1 MPDIDVD
8 FEDVQRDKVV
18 DYVAQKYGKEKVAH
32 IGTYM
37 TMAARAAFKDVARTM
52 GIPFD
57 RSNFIASLII
67 QKTIQESLDQTE
79 DLKNMYDNDP
89 IIKKTFDEA
98 IKLEGTVRGTGVH
111 ACGIIIAPEE
121 IIRYS
126 PVQHPPKPQGKA
138 GEEVKKELV
147 TQYE

>member
-1 MPDIDVD
+1 MAYFTGITDVDPFPYELLFERFLNPARVSMPDIDVD

-18 DYVAQKYGKEKVAH
+18 EYVGQKYGKEKVAH

-57 RSNFIASLII
+57 RSNYIASLIME
-67 QKTIQESLDQTE
+67 KTIQDSLKATE
-79 DLKNMYDNDP
+79 DLRNMYDNDP

-98 IKLEGTVRGTGVH
+98 IKLE
-111 ACGIIIAPEE
+111 
-121 IIRYS
+121 
-126 PVQHPPKPQGKA
+126 
-138 GEEVKKELV
+138 
-147 TQYE
+147 